1 MVEKLFFDALEV
13 SLTTGLAICVVML
26 IAKLAEKKF
35 SVRWRSWVWLLIAV
49 RLLIPFNVSLPEPPV
64 RFQAPDRDV
73 IVTYY
78 QKEEKPADTP
88 VLSEEPGETVT
99 PKKVETPAAFSEPKT
114 VPMGIEKSR
123 TLKFPE
129 ALAIVWV
136 FGAAVCLL
144 WNFGFYAFFRTRTA
158 LWNRKPDEKAQEIFD
173 ELCREMGIKG
183 VSLYRNRKIENPMMT
198 GFLKPIVLLPDGEFS
213 TEEYRFILCH
223 ELTHYLRR
231 DVWYKLVL
239 LVARSLHWFNPAVC
253 WMARKAED
261 DLEIGCDEWVC
272 AAFGQ
277 EERHRYCSMILNAAR
292 RQRSGRFLLSTS
304 FYSGKATLK
313 KRFMSILYPKLK
325 KGLPLIA
332 LAIGVVALC
341 GVLIACEPA
350 EAEPLPGK
358 PLPEEVS
365 EEIPQKGLPVVGEPD
380 ENGIYPPILK
390 ADFADWV
397 TVDLAD
403 YIDESEI
410 PLPEGPATPLL
421 SMPQFV
427 KILQKECPGIDD
439 WEVVYE
445 ETFYN
450 LKDSYDPQNYHRGTV
465 YLPKHFAVL
474 KTDES
479 EEFDRVIVCA
489 DEYIALDYG
498 ETYVQPYREMEC
510 SFHTGFESELLLG
523 DFSDAVAYE
532 TRFFTKMGIKFPKIN
547 RFLFF
552 TDRDRFIEI
561 FDYTYS
567 ENPYL
572 YASWTLDDY
581 YQGKQEK
588 NGLEERYLMM
598 DLLPDGMDIGAEP
611 FLYDLS
617 TKRVTRFEYPMT
629 DARSIS
635 FAHLGGT
642 AFGLLQPDY
651 GVYLYDLASDTP
663 TKPYAAVLGK
673 DAGKSMR
680 DCTWLTESKTKP
692 GTFATAYTDGTMRE
706 LRFMTFTKEGELL
719 SDFGTGLSGLNSPLG
734 GFSYHDGL
742 IYFSYYSNGTY
753 LHYAVDA
760 RADHDHI
767 LQKDAW

>member
-1 MVEKLFFDALEV
+1 MFDKLLFNALEV
-13 SLTTGLAICVVML
+13 SLTTGLAICAVML
-26 IAKLAEKKF
+26 IARLAEKKF
-35 SVRWRSWVWLLIAV
+35 SVRWRYWVWLFIAI
-49 RLLIPFNVSLPEPPV
+49 RLVIPFNISIPEPPV
-64 RFQAPDRDV
+64 RFEAPEREV
-73 IVTYY
+73 VVTYS
-78 QKEEKPADTP
+78 QKETKPAETLVFP
-88 VLSEEPGETVT
+88 EEPRERIVSEGTENRST
-99 PKKVETPAAFSEPKT
+99 ASEPTILSAQKKQTKT
-114 VPMGIEKSR
+114 LR
-123 TLKFPE
+123 LTD
-129 ALAIVWV
+129 ALAICWISGTFVS
-136 FGAAVCLL
+136 LL
-144 WNFGFYAFFRTRTA
+144 WNFGVYALFETRTT
-158 LWNRKPDEKAQEIFD
+158 LWNRKPGEKAQRIFD
-173 ELCREMGIKG
+173 GLCRDMGIEG
-183 VSLYRNRKIENPMMT
+183 VLLYTNLKIESPMMT
-198 GFLKPIVLLPDGEFS
+198 GFLKPMVLIPNSEFS
-213 TEEYRFILCH
+213 EEEYRFILRH
-223 ELTHYLRR
+223 ELTHYRR
-231 DVWYKLVL
+231 HDIWFKLL
-239 LVARSLHWFNPAVC
+239 LLGAKSLHWFNPFIH
-253 WMARKAED
+253 WMCRQAES
-261 DLEIGCDEWVC
+261 DLEIGCDEEVC
-272 AAFGQ
+272 AAFDR
-277 EERHRYCSMILNAAR
+277 EERHRYCTMILESVR
-292 RQRSGRFLLSTS
+292 RHNGERFLLSTS
-304 FYSGKATLK
+304 FYSGKSVLK

-332 LAIGVVALC
+332 LAIGIVAFC

-350 EAEPLPGK
+350 EAEPLPEK

-510 SFHTGFESELLLG
+510 SFHTGFESEFLLG

-532 TRFFTKMGIKFPKIN
+532 TRFFTEMGIKFPKTN

-552 TDRDRFIEI
+552 TDRDHFIEI

-617 TKRVTRFEYPMT
+617 TKRVTHFEYPMT
-629 DARSIS
+629 DARAIS
-635 FAHLGGT
+635 YVHLSGN
-642 AFGLLQPDY
+642 AYAILHSYY
-651 GVYLYDLASDTP
+651 GVYLYDLASETP

-719 SDFGTGLSGLNSPLG
+719 SDFSTGLPEAENLG
-734 GFSYHDGL
+734 GLSYHDGL
-742 IYFSYYSNGTY
+742 LYFSYYSDGDFI
-753 LHYAVDA
+753 HYAVDA